1 MCTGIGSSALDT
13 RGWVQLSIGSGLQI
27 LKPLVLWYARRGAR
41 RDGASCLP
49 DWADLY
55 PRVAF
60 GHRGAQ
66 VLLHL

>member
-1 MCTGIGSSALDT
+1 MF
-13 RGWVQLSIGSGLQI
+13 
-27 LKPLVLWYARRGAR
+27 WYARRGAR
-41 RDGASCLP
+41 RDGAGRLP
-49 DWADLY
+49 NRPDLY